1 MEFLLF
7 LNKSIIGSIMSYLRR
22 NKIANVKYSWEYYQN
37 MFLNYLQLR
46 KDIESVKSLFCLHI
60 KSQDME
66 RN

>member
-1 MEFLLF
+1 
-7 LNKSIIGSIMSYLRR
+7 MSYLRR